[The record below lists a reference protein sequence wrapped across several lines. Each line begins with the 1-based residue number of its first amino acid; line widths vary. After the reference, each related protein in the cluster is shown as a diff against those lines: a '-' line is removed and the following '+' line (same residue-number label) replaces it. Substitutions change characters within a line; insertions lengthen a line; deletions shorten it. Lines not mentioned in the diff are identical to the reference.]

1 MLVAIRN
8 AKTRNDYMR
17 KSTSNVQNFQKYIWG
32 MLPIRREVVDEESI
46 HDCILVAIQLWPVEK
61 LSQAE
66 PGTMEEAEAL
76 LETVISIHRV
86 LDFVYGANR
95 WLGYR
100 IIGIDCLLP
109 EMLAI
114 MCHWWRRRKDNRAK
128 IILWRRKWVTDGD

>member
-86 LDFVYGANR
+86 LD
-95 WLGYR
+95 L
-100 IIGIDCLLP
+100 C
-109 EMLAI
+109 
-114 MCHWWRRRKDNRAK
+114 
-128 IILWRRKWVTDGD
+128 